1 MYFKIFLICDTMYIY
16 FQLQERM
23 YFDMDFIS
31 LIVLVVAIAAAFI
44 FKANTGLVAMM
55 AALILGRCTGIAD
68 KWLVQQFDSNLFIM
82 LLGVMYLFS
91 IAQENKTLDL
101 LSKKVLALCKGNVK
115 LFPLI
120 MFLLAAVLSA
130 IGPGL
135 ISVSALVAALS
146 VALAKQCGI
155 NPIKLLP
162 FGTLGAFAGGLSPI
176 TPSGLVAINVAAE
189 HGIVGLEAPLMI
201 KMALTQAL
209 YAVIL
214 YFLVFKWQK
223 EKNIPVAA
231 EGAQEE
237 KIPSFSVKQWMT
249 LGGIAVVAVLATVFS
264 INVGLASFAVAVVLT
279 VLKAADE
286 GAAMKRVPWN
296 TLIMI
301 TGVGILISLVTEL
314 GGIDLLSEALSKL
327 MGPKTASAIMTVL
340 AGVMSWVSS
349 ASGVVMPTLIPTVP
363 GIAAT
368 MQGANVMEI
377 VVGVCI
383 GAHLAAL
390 SPLSSCGGLMLSAY
404 SSSEGVTAKDRNRV
418 FAQLFAMSAAGVV
431 FGGLLAL
438 LGLYR

>member
-1 MYFKIFLICDTMYIY
+1 MYFKIFFIY
-16 FQLQERM
+16 
-23 YFDMDFIS
+23 DMIYNIIANKRKVVFFVEIAS
-31 LIVLVVAIAAAFI
+31 LIVLVAAIAAAFI
-44 FKANTGLVAMM
+44 FKANTGLVAMT
-55 AALILGRCTGIAD
+55 AALILARCAGITD
-68 KWLVQQFDSNLFIM
+68 KWLVKQFDSNLFIM
-82 LLGVMYLFS
+82 LLGVMYLFC

-101 LSKKVLALCKGNVK
+101 LSRKVLALCKGRVK

-146 VALAKQCGI
+146 VALAKQSGI
-155 NPIKLLP
+155 DPIKLLP

-176 TPSGLVAINVAAE
+176 TPSGIVAIGVSAE
-189 HGIVGLEAPLMI
+189 NGITGLEAPLMI
-201 KMALTQAL
+201 KMALTNIL
-209 YAVIL
+209 YAAIL
-214 YFLVFKWQK
+214 YFFVFKWQK
-223 EKNIPVAA
+223 EKNLPLAA
-231 EGAQEE
+231 GDAQEE
-237 KIPSFSVKQWMT
+237 KIPPFSAKQWMT
-249 LGGIAVVAVLATVFS
+249 LGGIVVVAVLATVFS

-279 VLKAADE
+279 VFKAADE

-301 TGVGILISLVTEL
+301 AGVGILISLVTEL
-314 GGIDLLSEALSKL
+314 GGIDLLSKALSSL

-377 VVGVCI
+377 VVGLCI

-418 FAQLFAMSAAGVV
+418 FAQLFAMSAAGVA

>member
-1 MYFKIFLICDTMYIY
+1 
-16 FQLQERM
+16 
-23 YFDMDFIS
+23 MDFIS
-31 LIVLVVAIAAAFI
+31 LIVLVAAIVAAFI
-44 FKANTGLVAMM
+44 FKANTGLVAMT
-55 AALILGRCTGIAD
+55 AALILGRCAGVAD
-68 KWLVQQFDSNLFIM
+68 KWLVKQFDSNLFIM

-162 FGTLGAFAGGLSPI
+162 FGTIGAFAGGLSPI
-176 TPSGLVAINVAAE
+176 TPSGIVAIGVAAE
-189 HGIVGLEAPLMI
+189 SGIVGLDAPLMI
-201 KMALTQAL
+201 KMALTNVL
-209 YAVIL
+209 YAAIL
-214 YFLVFKWQK
+214 YIFVFKWHK
-223 EKNIPVAA
+223 EKNVSLAG
-231 EGAQEE
+231 EGAEAE
-237 KIPSFSVKQWMT
+237 KIPPFSAKQWMT
-249 LGGIAVVAVLATVFS
+249 LGGIAVVAVLATVYS
-264 INVGLASFAVAVVLT
+264 VNVGLASFAVAVVLT

-301 TGVGILISLVTEL
+301 AGVGILISLVTEL
-314 GGIDLLSEALSKL
+314 GGIDLLSKALSSL

-368 MQGANVMEI
+368 MQGANVLEI
-377 VVGVCI
+377 VVGLCI

-431 FGGLLAL
+431 FAGLLAL

>member
-1 MYFKIFLICDTMYIY
+1 MEIA
-16 FQLQERM
+16 
-23 YFDMDFIS
+23 S
-31 LIVLVVAIAAAFI
+31 LIVLVAAIAAAFI
-44 FKANTGLVAMM
+44 FKANTGLVAMT
-55 AALILGRCTGIAD
+55 AALILARCAGITD
-68 KWLVQQFDSNLFIM
+68 KWLVKQFDSNLFIM

-101 LSKKVLALCKGNVK
+101 LSRKVLALCKGKVK

-146 VALAKQCGI
+146 VALAKQSGI

-176 TPSGLVAINVAAE
+176 TPSGIVAIGVAAE
-189 HGIVGLEAPLMI
+189 NGIVGLEAPLMI

-214 YFLVFKWQK
+214 YFFVFKWQK

-237 KIPSFSVKQWMT
+237 KIPSFSAKQWMT
-249 LGGIAVVAVLATVFS
+249 LGGIVVVAVLATVFS

-279 VLKAADE
+279 LFKAADE

-301 TGVGILISLVTEL
+301 AGVGILISLVTEL

-327 MGPKTASAIMTVL
+327 MGPKTAAAIMTVL

-377 VVGVCI
+377 VVGLCI

-418 FAQLFAMSAAGVV
+418 FAQLFAMSAAGVA

>member
-1 MYFKIFLICDTMYIY
+1 MEIV
-16 FQLQERM
+16 
-23 YFDMDFIS
+23 S
-31 LIVLVVAIAAAFI
+31 LIVLVAAIAAAFI

-55 AALILGRCTGIAD
+55 AALILARCAGMTD
-68 KWLVQQFDSNLFIM
+68 KWLVNQFDSNLFIM
-82 LLGVMYLFS
+82 LLGVMYLFC

-101 LSKKVLALCKGNVK
+101 LSRKVLALCKGKVK
-115 LFPLI
+115 RFPLI

-146 VALAKQCGI
+146 VALAKQSGI
-155 NPIKLLP
+155 EPIKLLP

-176 TPSGLVAINVAAE
+176 TPSGIVAIGVSAE
-189 HGIVGLEAPLMI
+189 NGITGLEAPLMI
-201 KMALTQAL
+201 KMALTNVL
-209 YAVIL
+209 YAAIL
-214 YFLVFKWQK
+214 YFFVFKWQK
-223 EKNIPVAA
+223 EKNLPVAA
-231 EGAQEE
+231 DGAQAE
-237 KIPSFSVKQWMT
+237 KIPAFSAKQWMT
-249 LGGIAVVAVLATVFS
+249 LAGIVIVAVLATVFS
-264 INVGLASFAVAVVLT
+264 VNVGLASFAVAVVLT
-279 VLKAADE
+279 VCKAADE

-296 TLIMI
+296 TLVMI
-301 TGVGILISLVTEL
+301 SGVGILISLVTEL
-314 GGIDLLSEALSKL
+314 GGIDLLSKALSSL

-363 GIAAT
+363 SIAAT

-377 VVGVCI
+377 VVGLCI

-418 FAQLFAMSAAGVV
+418 FAQLFAMSAAGVA